1 MALALEAGL
10 LIVGAYLL
18 GSVPMAYLVAKWYRG
33 EDLRNY
39 GSGQV
44 GASNLFRSFSKPLG
58 ISVAV
63 YDLGKGVLMVWIA
76 QQLGMALVL
85 QLAVGAAAI
94 IGHNWS
100 VFLRFNAGRGL
111 AATVG
116 ICFFLL
122 PWGLIPFAAIAALT
136 LVIGSSPLPMLLAMM
151 SLPITSWVLQYLG
164 RPQPLALTLGLTFLL
179 LLMVIRRLTAPRTS
193 AAASAGTCEFLLTR
207 LLFDRDI
214 RDGKAWI
221 YRKPQDS
228 LKSKEKK

>member
-1 MALALEAGL
+1 MLASESGL
-10 LIVGAYLL
+10 FILGAYLV
-18 GSVPMAYLVAKWYRG
+18 GSVPMAYLVARWYRG
-33 EDLRNY
+33 EDIRKY

-58 ISVAV
+58 LAV
-63 YDLGKGVLMVWIA
+63 GLYDLCKGVILVWIA
-76 QQLGMALVL
+76 QVLGMTLIL
-85 QLAVGAAAI
+85 QIAVGAAVI

-136 LVIGSSPLPMLLAMM
+136 LVIGSSPLPMLLAML
-151 SLPITSWVLQYLG
+151 SLPVTSWVLQYLG
-164 RPQPLALTLGLTFLL
+164 QPQPLTLTLGLTFLFL
-179 LLMVIRRLTAPRTS
+179 LLVIRRLTAPRTS
-193 AAASAGTCEFLLTR
+193 PTVSVSTGQFLFTR

-214 RDGKAWI
+214 KDGKAWI
-221 YRKPQDS
+221 FRKPQNS
-228 LKSKEKK
+228 GLNQKK